1 MNESARQKTIA
12 VLISG
17 GGTTLKN
24 LIDWAE
30 QGRLVPKIA
39 CVISSRLDA
48 KGLDYA
54 RAAELPTHVVD
65 WKSSRNMS
73 ELNRQLFEILDAHV
87 VDLVVAGGF
96 LKRLIIPPGYQ
107 QRVINIHPSLIPS
120 FCGHGFY
127 GLKVHEAVLDFG
139 CKVSGCTVHFV
150 DDEFDHGPIIAQGSV
165 PVLDDDSPASLAA
178 RVFAL
183 ECRIY
188 PETINRLLTENYRV
202 IGRRVLFDAPPT

>member
-1 MNESARQKTIA
+1 MNESTRQKTIA

-24 LIDWAE
+24 LIDWAG

-39 CVISSRLDA
+39 CVISSRFDA

-54 RAAELPTHVVD
+54 READMPSHVVD
-65 WKSSRNMS
+65 WNSSRDIS
-73 ELNRQLFEILDAHV
+73 KLNCQLFEILDAYA

-96 LKRLIIPPGYQ
+96 LKRLIIPASYQ
-107 QRVINIHPSLIPS
+107 QRVVNIHPSLIPS
-120 FCGHGFY
+120 FCGYGFY
-127 GLKVHEAVLDFG
+127 GLKVHAAVLDFG

-183 ECRIY
+183 ECQIY
-188 PETINRLLTENYRV
+188 PQTINRLLTHNYRV
-202 IGRRVLFDAPPT
+202 IGRRVLFDAPPF